1 MTLLMTPP
9 QADAFVDEWLNAWNA
24 HDAER
29 ITSHYHDD
37 VEYHSPFVAR
47 LAGDRDHLRGKADVR
62 EYVTSA
68 LARFPDLELGPV
80 ISVAP
85 GAGSVA
91 VVYRSVEGLLAIE
104 TLVLDDAGLVVR
116 AHCHYRAEG

>member
-1 MTLLMTPP
+1 MTLLMTAPE
-9 QADAFVDEWLNAWNA
+9 ADAFVDEWLKAWNA
-24 HDAER
+24 HDVEA

-47 LAGDRDHLRGKADVR
+47 LADGRDHLRGKAAVR
-62 EYVTSA
+62 DYVTA
-68 LARFPDLELGPV
+68 GLTRFPDLELGPV

-91 VVYRSVEGLLAIE
+91 VVYRSIEGLLAIE
-104 TLVLDDAGLVVR
+104 TLVLDERGLVIR
-116 AHCHYRAEG
+116 AHCHYRASA